1 MRPLFLSNVKL
12 MGVLL
17 GTLIFGLTIS
27 YIVLIYKV
35 RKYYFDSMKL
45 EIRRLTILF
54 ASFNISYML
63 RYIYLYTSYYHKFAI
78 DDKFTRSLMQR
89 ILPIVFD
96 LSSIMANLKKSNLIG
111 HSYITFHELQKG

>member
-17 GTLIFGLTIS
+17 GTLIVGLTIS
-27 YIVLIYKV
+27 YVVLIYKV

-96 LSSIMANLKKSNLIG
+96 LSSIMAILIL
-111 HSYITFHELQKG
+111 HFMSFRKDSSKAEQE